1 MHTQGRLIP
10 IHGDTT
16 NLTWILW
23 HLLIYS
29 DVRMISQPL
38 WKVKQTQ
45 TLLTN
50 SAVTLANRTMVD
62 RHLRLPE
69 VNMEI

>member
-1 MHTQGRLIP
+1 
-10 IHGDTT
+10 
-16 NLTWILW
+16 
-23 HLLIYS
+23 
-29 DVRMISQPL
+29 MISQPL